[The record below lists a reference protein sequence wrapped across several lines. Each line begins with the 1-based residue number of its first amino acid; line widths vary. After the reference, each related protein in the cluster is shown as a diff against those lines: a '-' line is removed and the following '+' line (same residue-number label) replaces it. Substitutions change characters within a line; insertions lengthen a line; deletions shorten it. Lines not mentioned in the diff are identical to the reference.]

1 MPGCV
6 LMSDMGPVKGE
17 VLVLARII
25 SRPPMAVCVNSY
37 PAGAHC
43 SRPLQSP
50 GQGLAMP
57 VLSHHEGIFP
67 TG

>member
-1 MPGCV
+1 MLGCV

-37 PAGAHC
+37 PAGAGLV
-43 SRPLQSP
+43 SSPLFQAPPRP
-50 GQGLAMP
+50 
-57 VLSHHEGIFP
+57 
-67 TG
+67 

>member
-37 PAGAHC
+37 PAGAGLV
-43 SRPLQSP
+43 SSPL
-50 GQGLAMP
+50 
-57 VLSHHEGIFP
+57 F
-67 TG
+67 